1 MTKLEKQLRER
12 IKFLEE
18 ELLKVK
24 AERQLFRDW
33 MVADLKQQIDL
44 LGRSKYWSPNTWI
57 ERIAKRFQ
65 NLEWWHWS

>member
-1 MTKLEKQLRER
+1 MRVTEKNLRER
-12 IKFLEE
+12 IKSLEE
-18 ELLKVK
+18 DLEKVK
-24 AERQLFRDW
+24 KERQLFRDW

-44 LGRSKYWSPNTWI
+44 LGQSKYWSPNTWI